1 MLVMAVDNSKPTPV
15 VAAADDLPPGVQAEE
30 VPPPPPAP
38 PPLGMRSTDAWA
50 GEAPPINFVCQA
62 LHLAPGRPACV
73 VGFPGC
79 GKTVLAGEIGLAVAE
94 PDDSTLGAWGGLPID
109 RRGKVLLIDLEVG
122 EIMTRRRLTRLA
134 RGRGREIVDYAGR
147 FFWTC
152 ESRLSL
158 RDPQFEE
165 KLTAALEGFTLCII
179 DSLSKL
185 LGGLN
190 ENDNSAISAPMGMLT
205 QVSNA
210 TGCAILI
217 LHHEGKAPS
226 DGTKR
231 EANQRGRGASGIQ
244 SEWASQWVVDTNG
257 SGQLLLEQGK
267 TQHGD
272 PCPPWS
278 CRFVDEGPRDERTR
292 ESFALALSHTT
303 ESGREIDREVFEE
316 GSLGRAKR
324 DILNFLGAN
333 GETTSGALR
342 QGLKKINSD
351 TYSLAVRQLV
361 DDQRISRTPRGATKV
376 YALTSSQTSSQGGG
390 MRSGETSS
398 QRHPSDVGDDE

>member
-1 MLVMAVDNSKPTPV
+1 VTAVANDTQ
-15 VAAADDLPPGVQAEE
+15 DDLPGSAGGDDDLPSGVQGEE
-30 VPPPPPAP
+30 IPAPPPPP
-38 PPLGMRSTDAWA
+38 PPLGMQTTDVWV
-50 GEAPPINFVCQA
+50 GETPPIHFVCQA
-62 LHLAPGRPACV
+62 LHLAPGRPTCI

-79 GKTVLAGEIGLAVAE
+79 GKTVLAGEIGLSVAE
-94 PDDSTLGAWGGLPID
+94 PDDSTRGAWGGLPID

-134 RGRGREIVDYAGR
+134 RGRGRDIVDYAGR

-165 KLTAALEGFTLCII
+165 KLKAALQGFTLCII

-190 ENDNSAISAPMGMLT
+190 ENDNSAVSLPMGMLT

-231 EANQRGRGASGIQ
+231 DANQRGRGASGIQ
-244 SEWASQWVVDTNG
+244 SEWASQWVVDSNG
-257 SGQLLLEQGK
+257 SGQLMLEQGK

-292 ESFALALSHTT
+292 ESFALAISHTT
-303 ESGREIDREVFEE
+303 EGGQEIDRKTFENTA
-316 GSLGRAKR
+316 LGRAKTR
-324 DILNFLGAN
+324 ILSVLGAE
-333 GETTSGALR
+333 GPLTSGALM
-342 QGLKKINSD
+342 QKVGGNKDGAWEAL
-351 TYSLAVRQLV
+351 RQLLQDRRV
-361 DDQRISRTPRGATKV
+361 KKDGEGRSVRYSVVSP
-376 YALTSSQTSSQGGG
+376 TSPQG
-390 MRSGETSS
+390 SGRRWGNDSEEGS
-398 QRHPSDVGDDE
+398 